1 MTNTFIIYPPAILG
15 RHSSLITAV
24 LAVPQVSP
32 IHFPTFPGPISIP
45 LLEGRLANFQATVN
59 ISLSKL
65 HLKDAHFELRDLNP
79 YQCHGDRREYCCQ
92 DEVPMS
98 QGSSVQRSPSSP
110 FQNNRQ
116 SFAPASRESR
126 TLPPINDSYTPR
138 NTTKSVSQSP
148 SLAPSVPNGPYTSQT
163 PPNSD
168 QRPSSRPIEVQNLLN
183 PTASDSSSAAD
194 SQSRRRNA
202 DHFDMPSALFATGA
216 RLLPASSFV
225 PSSGQVALPSLT
237 PPMMNSYP
245 VPSDPASRR
254 TLTPRS
260 PANHVT
266 LLSTLPGTIDAA
278 KSPFGPSR
286 EPHKILAPEVKSI
299 PETSLGPPLLYTGP
313 AARSPP
319 DRRTSI
325 GSLQLHSSAERRASV
340 GATSQVHTSQSDSP
354 TTSYSSYSQFS
365 RTPPVSNNQPSSSG
379 YFPAFSAA
387 TSSSTITQAGYEAKE
402 SFSPVTSSIGQNSYQ
417 MTLDT
422 DQGPIQVP
430 VDVQAASKVADEKRK
445 RNATASHRFRQRR
458 KEKER
463 ETSQNIAKLEH
474 QLRDLVEEREYYRME
489 RDYFRSLAKNGSS
502 QAPIAP
508 RPTSPRLVRQQQQQQ
523 QQHGQLGGAGNNPF
537 GNPNSAGWP
546 PAGGEDHRGNSS
558 GRNTRRRTSSYVPA
572 QGLAPTSSAVS
583 TSNNNNPNLPN
594 NNPPPQ
600 QQPLPPPPPP
610 QMPLSI
616 HNLPP
621 RNNNNLRQQ
630 QQQQLIGTSIHPN
643 NDPPPPLILGQT
655 ETRSS
660 SLTTTN
666 RALNPPPPS
675 LLGPNLQGQAQQQQ
689 VHAHSH
695 AQGQFKGGI
704 LQPLDPKPPSLGYDQ
719 GAWKPPQH

>member
-1 MTNTFIIYPPAILG
+1 
-15 RHSSLITAV
+15 
-24 LAVPQVSP
+24 
-32 IHFPTFPGPISIP
+32 
-45 LLEGRLANFQATVN
+45 
-59 ISLSKL
+59 
-65 HLKDAHFELRDLNP
+65 
-79 YQCHGDRREYCCQ
+79 
-92 DEVPMS
+92 MS

-148 SLAPSVPNGPYTSQT
+148 SIASSVPNGPYTSQT

-168 QRPSSRPIEVQNLLN
+168 PRPSSRPIGVQNLLN
-183 PTASDSSSAAD
+183 PTASDSSSVTD

-202 DHFDMPSALFATGA
+202 DHFDIPPALFASGA
-216 RLLPASSFV
+216 RMLPASVFV
-225 PSSGQVALPSLT
+225 PSPGQVALPSLT

-266 LLSTLPGTIDAA
+266 LKNAPPGTIDAR
-278 KSPFGPSR
+278 KSPFGASR
-286 EPHKILAPEVKSI
+286 ELNNILGPEIKNT
-299 PETSLGPPLLYTGP
+299 PEISLGPPLLYTGP

-325 GSLQLHSSAERRASV
+325 GSLQLHSSAERRTSV

-354 TTSYSSYSQFS
+354 TTSYSSYSHFS

-379 YFPAFSAA
+379 YFPTFSTA

-402 SFSPVTSSIGQNSYQ
+402 SFSPVTSSMGQNTYQ

-489 RDYFRSLAKNGSS
+489 RDFFRNLAKSGPG
-502 QAPIAP
+502 QAPVAP
-508 RPTSPRLVRQQQQQQ
+508 RPTSPRLVRQQQQQR
-523 QQHGQLGGAGNNPF
+523 HGQLGGAGNAPNNPYC
-537 GNPNSAGWP
+537 NPNSAGWP
-546 PAGGEDHRGNSS
+546 QPPIREDQRGNNN

-572 QGLAPTSSAVS
+572 QGLVPTPSSAS
-583 TSNNNNPNLPN
+583 SSNKNNPHIPN
-594 NNPPPQ
+594 NN
-600 QQPLPPPPPP
+600 PPPP
-610 QMPLSI
+610 QMPLSV

-621 RNNNNLRQQ
+621 RNNNSHHL
-630 QQQQLIGTSIHPN
+630 LGTSSIHLNN
-643 NDPPPPLILGQT
+643 NDPIGHV
-655 ETRSS
+655 EIRSS
-660 SLTTTN
+660 AS
-666 RALNPPPPS
+666 RALNPPP
-675 LLGPNLQGQAQQQQ
+675 LGPNLLKQAQ
-689 VHAHSH
+689 
-695 AQGQFKGGI
+695 AQFNGV
-704 LQPLDPKPPSLGYDQ
+704 PTLDQKTPSLGYDQ
-719 GAWKPPQH
+719 GAWKPPQQQQ

>member
-32 IHFPTFPGPISIP
+32 IPFPTFPGPISIP

-59 ISLSKL
+59 KSLSKL
-65 HLKDAHFELRDLNP
+65 HLKDAHFELRDLIP
-79 YQCHGDRREYCCQ
+79 YQCHGDREDYCCQ

-126 TLPPINDSYTPR
+126 TLPPINDSYNPR

-148 SLAPSVPNGPYTSQT
+148 SIAPSVPNGPYTSQT

-168 QRPSSRPIEVQNLLN
+168 PRPSSRPIGVQNLLN
-183 PTASDSSSAAD
+183 PTASDSSSTAD

-216 RLLPASSFV
+216 RMVPASPFV
-225 PSSGQVALPSLT
+225 PSPGQVALPSLT
-237 PPMMNSYP
+237 PPMVNSYP
-245 VPSDPASRR
+245 VPFDPTSRR

-266 LLSTLPGTIDAA
+266 LNVAPQGTIDAR
-278 KSPFGPSR
+278 KSPFGASR
-286 EPHKILAPEVKSI
+286 ELHKILSPEVKST
-299 PETSLGPPLLYTGP
+299 PEISLGPPLLYTAP

-354 TTSYSSYSQFS
+354 TTSYSSYSHFS
-365 RTPPVSNNQPSSSG
+365 RTPPVSNNPPSSSG
-379 YFPAFSAA
+379 YFPTFSTA

-402 SFSPVTSSIGQNSYQ
+402 PFSPVTSSMGQNSYQ

-489 RDYFRSLAKNGSS
+489 RDYFRNLAKNGPG
-502 QAPIAP
+502 QAPVAP

-523 QQHGQLGGAGNNPF
+523 HGQLGGAGSAPNNPY

-546 PAGGEDHRGNSS
+546 QQPSAGGEDQRGNSN

-572 QGLAPTSSAVS
+572 QGLVPTSTTASSSS
-583 TSNNNNPNLPN
+583 TNNNANNMPN
-594 NNPPPQ
+594 NNPPP
-600 QQPLPPPPPP
+600 LPQHPP

-621 RNNNNLRQQ
+621 RNPH
-630 QQQQLIGTSIHPN
+630 QLIGTASSIHPN
-643 NDPPPPLILGQT
+643 NNINDPIGAALQTESTRSSTSSSSRVLNHHPPPP
-655 ETRSS
+655 
-660 SLTTTN
+660 
-666 RALNPPPPS
+666 PPP
-675 LLGPNLQGQAQQQQ
+675 LGPNLQSNQVAAQAHHQYN
-689 VHAHSH
+689 
-695 AQGQFKGGI
+695 KG
-704 LQPLDPKPPSLGYDQ
+704 LLVASSSLDPKPPFVRL
-719 GAWKPPQH
+719 

>member
-1 MTNTFIIYPPAILG
+1 MTNTLIIYPPAILG

-59 ISLSKL
+59 KSLSKL

-79 YQCHGDRREYCCQ
+79 YQCHGDRGEYCCQ

-148 SLAPSVPNGPYTSQT
+148 SIASSVPNGPYTSQT
-163 PPNSD
+163 PPNSE
-168 QRPSSRPIEVQNLLN
+168 QRPSSRPIGVQNLLN
-183 PTASDSSSAAD
+183 PTASDPSSAGD

-202 DHFDMPSALFATGA
+202 DHFDMPPALFATGA
-216 RLLPASSFV
+216 RMLPAAPFV
-225 PSSGQVALPSLT
+225 PSPGQVALPSLT

-260 PANHVT
+260 PANHIT
-266 LLSTLPGTIDAA
+266 LNNAPPGTIDAI
-278 KSPFGPSR
+278 KSPFGASR
-286 EPHKILAPEVKSI
+286 ELGKILGPEIKST
-299 PETSLGPPLLYTGP
+299 PEISLGPPLLYTGP

-379 YFPAFSAA
+379 YFPTFSTT
-387 TSSSTITQAGYEAKE
+387 TSTSTITQAGYEAKE
-402 SFSPVTSSIGQNSYQ
+402 SFSPVTSSMGQNSYQ

-489 RDYFRSLAKNGSS
+489 RDYFRNLAKNGPG

-508 RPTSPRLVRQQQQQQ
+508 RPTSPRLVRQQQQQHG
-523 QQHGQLGGAGNNPF
+523 QHGQLGGSGNNPY

-546 PAGGEDHRGNSS
+546 QPPASGEDQRGNSN

-572 QGLAPTSSAVS
+572 QGLVPTSSTAS
-583 TSNNNNPNLPN
+583 SNNNNANMPN
-594 NNPPPQ
+594 NNPA
-600 QQPLPPPPPP
+600 PPP
-610 QMPLSI
+610 QMPLSV

-621 RNNNNLRQQ
+621 RNNNPH
-630 QQQQLIGTSIHPN
+630 QLIGTSSIHPN
-643 NDPPPPLILGQT
+643 NNNDPIGQT

-660 SLTTTN
+660 TS
-666 RALNPPPPS
+666 RPLNPPP
-675 LLGPNLQGQAQQQQ
+675 LGPNLLSQAP
-689 VHAHSH
+689 A
-695 AQGQFKGGI
+695 QFKGV
-704 LQPLDPKPPSLGYDQ
+704 PTLDPKPPSLGYDQ
-719 GAWKPPQH
+719 GAWKPPQQ

>member
-1 MTNTFIIYPPAILG
+1 
-15 RHSSLITAV
+15 
-24 LAVPQVSP
+24 
-32 IHFPTFPGPISIP
+32 
-45 LLEGRLANFQATVN
+45 
-59 ISLSKL
+59 
-65 HLKDAHFELRDLNP
+65 
-79 YQCHGDRREYCCQ
+79 
-92 DEVPMS
+92 MS

-148 SLAPSVPNGPYTSQT
+148 SIASTVPNGPYTSQT

-168 QRPSSRPIEVQNLLN
+168 PRPSSRPIGVQNLLN
-183 PTASDSSSAAD
+183 PTASDSSSATD

-202 DHFDMPSALFATGA
+202 DHFDTSPALFATGA
-216 RLLPASSFV
+216 RMLPASSFV
-225 PSSGQVALPSLT
+225 PSPGQIALPSLT

-266 LLSTLPGTIDAA
+266 LKNAPQGTIDAR
-278 KSPFGPSR
+278 KSPFGASR
-286 EPHKILAPEVKSI
+286 ELNSILGPEVKST
-299 PETSLGPPLLYTGP
+299 PEISLGHPLLYTGP

-325 GSLQLHSSAERRASV
+325 GSLQLHSSAERRTSV
-340 GATSQVHTSQSDSP
+340 GASSQVHTSQSDSP
-354 TTSYSSYSQFS
+354 TTSYSSYSHFS

-379 YFPAFSAA
+379 YFPTFSSA
-387 TSSSTITQAGYEAKE
+387 TSSSTITQTGYESKE
-402 SFSPVTSSIGQNSYQ
+402 SFSPVTSSMGQNTYQ

-474 QLRDLVEEREYYRME
+474 QLRDLVEEREYYRLE
-489 RDYFRSLAKNGSS
+489 RDYFRNLAKSGPG

-523 QQHGQLGGAGNNPF
+523 QRHGQLGGAGNPPNNPYS
-537 GNPNSAGWP
+537 NPSSAGWP
-546 PAGGEDHRGNSS
+546 QPPSGDDQRSNSN

-572 QGLAPTSSAVS
+572 QGLVPTTSSAS
-583 TSNNNNPNLPN
+583 SSNKNNPHIPN
-594 NNPPPQ
+594 NN
-600 QQPLPPPPPP
+600 PPPP
-610 QMPLSI
+610 QMPLCV

-621 RNNNNLRQQ
+621 RNSNSHQLLGTSSIHLNNND
-630 QQQQLIGTSIHPN
+630 LIGHN
-643 NDPPPPLILGQT
+643 
-655 ETRSS
+655 ETRS
-660 SLTTTN
+660 LTS
-666 RALNPPPPS
+666 RALNPPP
-675 LLGPNLQGQAQQQQ
+675 LVPNLLKQAQ
-689 VHAHSH
+689 
-695 AQGQFKGGI
+695 AQFNGV
-704 LQPLDPKPPSLGYDQ
+704 PTLDQKPPSLGYDQ
-719 GAWKPPQH
+719 GTWKPPQQQ

>member
-59 ISLSKL
+59 KSLSKL

-79 YQCHGDRREYCCQ
+79 YQCHGDRGDYCCQ
-92 DEVPMS
+92 DEIPMS

-110 FQNNRQ
+110 FQNNNRP

-126 TLPPINDSYTPR
+126 TLPPINDSYAPR
-138 NTTKSVSQSP
+138 NKTKSVSQSP
-148 SLAPSVPNGPYTSQT
+148 SIASSVPNGPYTSQT

-168 QRPSSRPIEVQNLLN
+168 PRPSSRPIGVQNLLN

-225 PSSGQVALPSLT
+225 PSAGHVALPSLT

-245 VPSDPASRR
+245 IPSDPASRR

-266 LLSTLPGTIDAA
+266 LNNAPQGTIDAR
-278 KSPFGPSR
+278 KSPFGASR
-286 EPHKILAPEVKSI
+286 ELNKILGPELKSTT
-299 PETSLGPPLLYTGP
+299 ETSLGPPLLYTGP
-313 AARSPP
+313 AGRSPP

-325 GSLQLHSSAERRASV
+325 GSLQLHSSAERRASI

-365 RTPPVSNNQPSSSG
+365 RTPPVSNNQSSSAG
-379 YFPAFSAA
+379 YFPTFSTA
-387 TSSSTITQAGYEAKE
+387 TSSSTITQAGYDAKE
-402 SFSPVTSSIGQNSYQ
+402 SFSPVTSSMGQNSYQ

-489 RDYFRSLAKNGSS
+489 RDYFRSLAKNGPG

-523 QQHGQLGGAGNNPF
+523 QQQQQHGQLGGAGNPPNNPYV
-537 GNPNSAGWP
+537 NPNSAGWP
-546 PAGGEDHRGNSS
+546 QPSAGGEDQRGNSN

-572 QGLAPTSSAVS
+572 QGLVPTSSTAS
-583 TSNNNNPNLPN
+583 SPNINHPN
-594 NNPPPQ
+594 MPNKN
-600 QQPLPPPPPP
+600 PPPPPP
-610 QMPLSI
+610 QPQPPQIPLSV

-621 RNNNNLRQQ
+621 RTNNPH
-630 QQQQLIGTSIHPN
+630 QLIGSSSIHPN
-643 NDPPPPLILGQT
+643 NNDPIGQI

-660 SLTTTN
+660 STG
-666 RALNPPPPS
+666 RALNPPSLGPS
-675 LLGPNLQGQAQQQQ
+675 LLSQAQ
-689 VHAHSH
+689 V
-695 AQGQFKGGI
+695 QFKGV
-704 LQPLDPKPPSLGYDQ
+704 PALDPKPPPLGYDQ
-719 GAWKPPQH
+719 GAWKPPQQQQQQQ

>member
-1 MTNTFIIYPPAILG
+1 MSLQAWLIPQISYVHIFFSLLTGDQHLYYPPAILG
-15 RHSSLITAV
+15 RHSSLITAA

-45 LLEGRLANFQATVN
+45 LLEGRLAYFQATVN
-59 ISLSKL
+59 KSLSKL
-65 HLKDAHFELRDLNP
+65 HLKEAHFELRDLKP
-79 YQCHGDRREYCCQ
+79 YQCHGDRRDYCCQ

-148 SLAPSVPNGPYTSQT
+148 SIASIVPNDPYTSQT

-168 QRPSSRPIEVQNLLN
+168 PRPSSRPIGVQNLLN
-183 PTASDSSSAAD
+183 PTASDSSSTTD

-216 RLLPASSFV
+216 RMLPASSFV
-225 PSSGQVALPSLT
+225 SSPGQVALPSLT
-237 PPMMNSYP
+237 APMMNSYL
-245 VPSDPASRR
+245 VPSDPVSRR

-260 PANHVT
+260 PGAHVT
-266 LLSTLPGTIDAA
+266 LNNAPQGTIDAI
-278 KSPFGPSR
+278 KSPFGASR
-286 EPHKILAPEVKSI
+286 ELNKIEVKSA
-299 PETSLGPPLLYTGP
+299 PEISLGHPLLYNGP
-313 AARSPP
+313 PARSPP

-379 YFPAFSAA
+379 YFPTFSTA
-387 TSSSTITQAGYEAKE
+387 TSSSTMTQAGYEAKE
-402 SFSPVTSSIGQNSYQ
+402 SYSPVTSSMGQNTYQ

-489 RDYFRSLAKNGSS
+489 RDYFRNLAKDGPG
-502 QAPIAP
+502 QAPITP
-508 RPTSPRLVRQQQQQQ
+508 RPTSPRLVRQQQQQ
-523 QQHGQLGGAGNNPF
+523 HGGAGNAPNPY
-537 GNPNSAGWP
+537 GNLNSTGWP
-546 PAGGEDHRGNSS
+546 QPPGGEDQHGNSN

-572 QGLAPTSSAVS
+572 QGLAPSLSSS
-583 TSNNNNPNLPN
+583 SNNKPN
-594 NNPPPQ
+594 NNPPP
-600 QQPLPPPPPP
+600 P
-610 QMPLSI
+610 QLPLSV

-621 RNNNNLRQQ
+621 RDNPH
-630 QQQQLIGTSIHPN
+630 QQLISSLSIHPN
-643 NDPPPPLILGQT
+643 NDSSQI
-655 ETRSS
+655 ETRS
-660 SLTTTN
+660 
-666 RALNPPPPS
+666 LNPPLGGSS
-675 LLGPNLQGQAQQQQ
+675 LLSQVQG
-689 VHAHSH
+689 H
-695 AQGQFKGGI
+695 FKGVP
-704 LQPLDPKPPSLGYDQ
+704 PLDPKPPSLVYGP
-719 GAWKPPQH
+719 GAWKP